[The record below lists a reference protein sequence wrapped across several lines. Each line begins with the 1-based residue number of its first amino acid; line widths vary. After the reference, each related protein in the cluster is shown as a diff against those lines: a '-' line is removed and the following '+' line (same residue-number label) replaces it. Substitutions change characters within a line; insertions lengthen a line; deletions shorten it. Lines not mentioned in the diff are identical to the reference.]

1 MYAQPAA
8 LIEFF
13 GKNFGEAEKLYEQ
26 ALNLERAG
34 GVDFTGSVRYL
45 SALGYIK
52 NKWHRTEEGGALLE
66 EARALDEKDLLLIPD
81 NPRRLYSLAATQAAL
96 GNEVE
101 ANRNLEKAI
110 AAGWIDYRSMM
121 IDPRFDSMRNDRVF
135 QEKLTRLT
143 LKVQDMRRPELGR
156 KLASSLN

>member
-1 MYAQPAA
+1 PQPVIMSA

-52 NKWHRTEEGGALLE
+52 NKWHRTEEGCALLE
-66 EARALDEKDLLLIPD
+66 EARALDEKELLLIAD

-101 ANRNLEKAI
+101 
-110 AAGWIDYRSMM
+110 
-121 IDPRFDSMRNDRVF
+121 
-135 QEKLTRLT
+135 
-143 LKVQDMRRPELGR
+143 
-156 KLASSLN
+156 